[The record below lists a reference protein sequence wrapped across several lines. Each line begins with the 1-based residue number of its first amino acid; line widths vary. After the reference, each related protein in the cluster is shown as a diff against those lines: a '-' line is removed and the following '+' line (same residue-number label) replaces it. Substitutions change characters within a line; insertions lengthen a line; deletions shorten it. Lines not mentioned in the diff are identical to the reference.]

1 MYLYVVLPYTWV
13 TSREAHGLNTGAGG
27 SFTVNPWAVFEY
39 STRNIHDLSYTL
51 LRIEDSSGLSVLA
64 VHLTKEGVLYA
75 PRVLRFAHLELKIY
89 S

>member
-1 MYLYVVLPYTWV
+1 MYLYVVLPYSWI
-13 TSREAHGLNTGAGG
+13 TSSEAHGLTTDVGG

-39 STRNIHDLSYTL
+39 SARNIHYLSFTL

-64 VHLTKEGVLYA
+64 VYLTKEGMLYA